1 MKAHTYHDMI
11 IEPQANVDF
20 SFVVTKHFLFCSRF
34 VALPNRW
41 KDVVTTAAQGHI
53 HRSIPRLNGF
63 FFFYFAL
70 WLGGCCCQSFDH
82 FLTSRPFFSTMHTN
96 HREFIHCCH
105 GGGMECPRFVHG
117 FCTDGPFCWWLVCA
131 HASPPMRKCFVV
143 GKTKFGLKV
152 MRNLPYVRTHL
163 KKVYNLI
170 ESVWHPFYDSLSGG
184 VSQYGPTRS
193 GHMFVCEKRTSV
205 ISCWREGGNRI
216 NQRNTRAVRVH
227 SPNKK

>member
-1 MKAHTYHDMI
+1 MIWSLSRRPTYRLFVCCYQTFFVLFTLCRSTKQVKRCSNHSSAGPHTSFHSTVEWVFLI
-11 IEPQANVDF
+11 LLCGWVAAAAKVSTIF
-20 SFVVTKHFLFCSRF
+20 SRHVL
-34 VALPNRW
+34 
-41 KDVVTTAAQGHI
+41 
-53 HRSIPRLNGF
+53 
-63 FFFYFAL
+63 Y
-70 WLGGCCCQSFDH
+70 
-82 FLTSRPFFSTMHTN
+82 FSTMHTN

-117 FCTDGPFCWWLVCA
+117 FCTDGPFCCWLVCA
-131 HASPPMRKCFVV
+131 HASPPKRKCFVV